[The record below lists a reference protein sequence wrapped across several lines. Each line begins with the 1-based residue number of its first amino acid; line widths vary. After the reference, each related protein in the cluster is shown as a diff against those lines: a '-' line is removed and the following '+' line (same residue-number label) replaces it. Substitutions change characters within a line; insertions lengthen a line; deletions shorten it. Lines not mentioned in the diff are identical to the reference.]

1 MYNICNLKFSV
12 PNKNAIAVHNVYN
25 YCCHFI
31 IKVLP
36 KEFEKEDFY
45 SHLNIEDIT
54 NADYVYTKVVL
65 LADVFEIIRN
75 MGVKIFAP
83 DLAHFVTEPGLEWQ
97 AALKK
102 AKIRSFN

>member
-1 MYNICNLKFSV
+1 M
-12 PNKNAIAVHNVYN
+12 
-25 YCCHFI
+25 
-31 IKVLP
+31 LP

-75 MGVKIFAP
+75 VGVKIFAP
-83 DLAHFVTEPGLEWQ
+83 DLANFVTEPGLEWQ